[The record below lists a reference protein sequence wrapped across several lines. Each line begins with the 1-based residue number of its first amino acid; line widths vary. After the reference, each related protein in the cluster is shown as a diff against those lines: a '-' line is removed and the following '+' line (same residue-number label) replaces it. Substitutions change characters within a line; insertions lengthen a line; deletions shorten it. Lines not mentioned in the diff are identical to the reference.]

1 LLRINN
7 HKDTK
12 EYKEYREN
20 TMSDFIERRELVNK
34 NQIDSN
40 STDYYFSYS
49 DIVLECVYVTP
60 SGNRIDCC
68 IAGHGNRVTQYSF
81 SYRPSSG
88 NYVLLYNSE
97 TARTR
102 LYYANN
108 TRVAQDNSDPSI
120 IYPTIQDKECMIC
133 CEKREMLVL
142 DCGHEV
148 CGSCILKTS
157 LENSKK
163 CPYCRQMF
171 QIPDM
176 IIRDYCSG
184 LERKVGRQNNVISTY
199 RNDVHLIEDEL
210 ADIQQRENSLESTI
224 RYLYNYV
231 IYNSLSQDDII
242 PPNIMNIINK
252 HSVYPIPLV
261 IHYLTATKHVNIT
274 AGLMKKI
281 NQLVTTNVDTI
292 RCIMNEINTR
302 VHSSTLETFLQEQI
316 AVAPFP
322 QQTVSPVRTTDMLN
336 DIIQTAL
343 DAIET
348 DLQRIQSN

>member
-1 LLRINN
+1 
-7 HKDTK
+7 
-12 EYKEYREN
+12 
-20 TMSDFIERRELVNK
+20 MGDFIERRELVKK
-34 NQIDSN
+34 NFLDSN
-40 STDYYFSYS
+40 AMDYYFSYS
-49 DIVLECVYVTP
+49 YIILECIYVTP

-68 IAGHGNRVTQYSF
+68 IAGLGNRETQYSF

-88 NYVLLYNSE
+88 NYVRLYNSE

-108 TRVAQDNSDPSI
+108 TRVAPDNSDPNI

-163 CPYCRQMF
+163 CPYCRQGF
-171 QIPDM
+171 QIPDI

-184 LERKVGRQNNVISTY
+184 LERKVGCQNNVISNY

-210 ADIQQRENSLESTI
+210 SDIQQRENSLESTI
-224 RYLYNYV
+224 RYLYNYA
-231 IYNSLSQDDII
+231 IDTTLSQDDVI
-242 PPNIMNIINK
+242 PHNIMYLINK
-252 HSVYPIPLV
+252 HSPYPVQRV
-261 IHYLTATKHVNIT
+261 IHYLTMIRHVSIT
-274 AGLMKKI
+274 SGLMKKI
-281 NQLVTTNVDTI
+281 NLLVTSDTDTT
-292 RCIMNEINTR
+292 RCIMNEINTGI
-302 VHSSTLETFLQEQI
+302 HSSTLETFLQEQHV
-316 AVAPFP
+316 AVPLPP
-322 QQTVSPVRTTDMLN
+322 QTIPPVQTPDMLN
-336 DIIQTAL
+336 NIIQTAL

-348 DLQRIQSN
+348 DLQRIQNN